1 MYMTPILTE
10 GRILLSLN
18 HVEFLN
24 ITPMFTEDRIWFF
37 NHFQF

>member
-1 MYMTPILTE
+1 MYITPIFTE